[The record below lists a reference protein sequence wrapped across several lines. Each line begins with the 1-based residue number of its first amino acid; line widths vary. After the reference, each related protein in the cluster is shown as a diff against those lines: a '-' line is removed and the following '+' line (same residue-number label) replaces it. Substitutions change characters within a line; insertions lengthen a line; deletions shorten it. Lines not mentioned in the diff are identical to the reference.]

1 MPLRNKREIYDVG
14 MPSRAI
20 AIYLYL
26 YDRTDA
32 EGTCFPSVKTIAR
45 ELNLSMRTVQR
56 GVGDLVR
63 EGYLVREVRWRE
75 NGGRSSNLYR
85 VR

>member
-1 MPLRNKREIYDVG
+1 MRNKREIYETRL
-14 MPSRAI
+14 PSRAI

-56 GVGDLVR
+56 GVGDLVS
-63 EGYLVREVRWRE
+63 EGYLEKEVRWRE

-85 VR
+85 LV